1 MTEGLNK
8 KQAFRL
14 LICILIGALFFVLP
28 VPAGLSA
35 AGWHVFGIFLATIVG
50 LIIKPVPM
58 GAAALIAVIFLVLS
72 RSVTI
77 TDALSGFSN
86 TTIWL
91 IVMAFFISRGIIKTG
106 LGERIAYLFVKKF
119 GRKTINLAYA
129 LAFSDLLIAPA
140 MPSNTARAG
149 GILSPIVRSLSTAFD
164 SNPKD
169 GTERKIGA
177 YLTTTVFQCDM
188 VTSAMFLT
196 AMAAN
201 PLTVS
206 IAKDVLGVNITWESW
221 FLAALLPG
229 VLSLILIPIIIYR
242 IDPPEIKETPRASG
256 FAQKKLNDMGLL
268 SKNEKYMIAVF
279 ILLVLLWI
287 FGGQFGIDETLTAF
301 IGLVILLLT
310 GVLNWEDVKNEKG
323 AWDTLI
329 WFSVL
334 VMMAQQLNAT
344 GMIPWFS
351 TMISS
356 AVSGMNWIAALC
368 ILAIIYFYSHY
379 LFASGTAHVSAMY
392 SAFINVI
399 ASAGAP
405 SMMAA
410 LLLAYFSNLFGCL
423 THYGMGPAP
432 VFFGSGYVSQSKWW
446 QIGFILSIF
455 HILMWGVV
463 GGLWWKLLGIW

>member
-1 MTEGLNK
+1 LTEGLNK

-14 LICILIGALFFVLP
+14 LICIMIGALFFVLP

-379 LFASGTAHVSAMY
+379 LFASGTAHVSAKY

>member
-1 MTEGLNK
+1 LTEGLNK

-14 LICILIGALFFVLP
+14 LICIMIGALFFVLP

>member
-177 YLTTTVFQCDM
+177 YLTMTVFQCDM

-256 FAQKKLNDMGLL
+256 FAQKKLNDMGPL

-301 IGLVILLLT
+301 IGLAILLLT

>member
-14 LICILIGALFFVLP
+14 LICIMIGALFFVLP

>member
-1 MTEGLNK
+1 M
-8 KQAFRL
+8 
-14 LICILIGALFFVLP
+14 IGALFFVLP

>member
-1 MTEGLNK
+1 M
-8 KQAFRL
+8 
-14 LICILIGALFFVLP
+14 IGALFFVLP

-344 GMIPWFS
+344 GMIP
-351 TMISS
+351 
-356 AVSGMNWIAALC
+356 
-368 ILAIIYFYSHY
+368 
-379 LFASGTAHVSAMY
+379 
-392 SAFINVI
+392 
-399 ASAGAP
+399 
-405 SMMAA
+405 
-410 LLLAYFSNLFGCL
+410 
-423 THYGMGPAP
+423 
-432 VFFGSGYVSQSKWW
+432 
-446 QIGFILSIF
+446 
-455 HILMWGVV
+455 
-463 GGLWWKLLGIW
+463 

>member
-1 MTEGLNK
+1 LTEGLNK
-8 KQAFRL
+8 KQAVSL

-28 VPAGLSA
+28 VPEGLSV

-58 GAAALIAVIFLVLS
+58 GAAALIAVIFLVLTK
-72 RSVTI
+72 SVTI

-140 MPSNTARAG
+140 MLSNTARAG
-149 GILSPIVRSLSTAFD
+149 GILSPIVRSLSTAFGSD
-164 SNPKD
+164 PKD
-169 GTERKIGA
+169 GTEKKIGA

-206 IAKDVLGVNITWESW
+206 IAKDVLGVNITWGSW
-221 FLAALLPG
+221 FLAALVPG
-229 VLSLILIPIIIYR
+229 VLSLILIPMIIYR
-242 IDPPEIKETPRASG
+242 IDPPEIKETPKASG
-256 FAQKKLNDMGLL
+256 FAQKKLNDMGPL

-287 FGGQFGIDETLTAF
+287 FGGQLGIDETLTAF

-368 ILAIIYFYSHY
+368 ILAVIYFYSHY

-392 SAFINVI
+392 SAFISVI
-399 ASAGAP
+399 ATAGAP

-455 HILMWGVV
+455 HIIMWGVV
-463 GGLWWKLLGIW
+463 GSLWWKLLGIW

>member
-301 IGLVILLLT
+301 IGLAILLLT

>member
-1 MTEGLNK
+1 M
-8 KQAFRL
+8 
-14 LICILIGALFFVLP
+14 LP

-177 YLTTTVFQCDM
+177 YLTMTVFQCDM

-256 FAQKKLNDMGLL
+256 FAQKKLNDMGPL

-301 IGLVILLLT
+301 IGLAILLLT

>member
-177 YLTTTVFQCDM
+177 YLTMTVFQCDM

-256 FAQKKLNDMGLL
+256 FAQKKLNDMGPL